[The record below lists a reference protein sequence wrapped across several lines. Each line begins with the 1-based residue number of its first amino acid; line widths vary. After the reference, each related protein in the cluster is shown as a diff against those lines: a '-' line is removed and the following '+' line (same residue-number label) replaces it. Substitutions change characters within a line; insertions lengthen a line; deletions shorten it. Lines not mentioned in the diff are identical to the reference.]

1 MKLHSH
7 KFIHHFIDGN
17 RCIMKVTRS
26 NIIKLRWKWR
36 PDENLVNEYRTW
48 RTRIILAL
56 HPEKKV
62 MVVER

>member
-1 MKLHSH
+1 
-7 KFIHHFIDGN
+7 
-17 RCIMKVTRS
+17 
-26 NIIKLRWKWR
+26 
-36 PDENLVNEYRTW
+36 VNEYRTW

>member
-26 NIIKLRWKWR
+26 YIVKLRWKWR
-36 PDENLVNEYRTW
+36 PDETILEEYRNW
-48 RTRIILAL
+48 RNKVITIV
-56 HPEKKV
+56 HPDKRV
-62 MVVER
+62 MVIEA